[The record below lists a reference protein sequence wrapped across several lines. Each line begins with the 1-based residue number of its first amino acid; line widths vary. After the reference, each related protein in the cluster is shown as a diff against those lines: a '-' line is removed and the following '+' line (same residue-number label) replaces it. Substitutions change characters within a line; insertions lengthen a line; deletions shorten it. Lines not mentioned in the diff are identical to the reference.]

1 MWESKP
7 CTNIQNEDNERIKY
21 YIQRHALINI
31 YCKRKKTFWPF
42 TRHYIWLE
50 QCLKQWNI
58 RFEESHKGLVE
69 LNVFEANN
77 VFNDKGALGIESVR
91 SKQSLTV
98 QLVALYYAL

>member
-7 CTNIQNEDNERIKY
+7 CTNIQNEDNECIKY
-21 YIQRHALINI
+21 YIQCHALINI
-31 YCKRKKTFWPF
+31 YCKRKKTFWHIIF
-42 TRHYIWLE
+42 D
-50 QCLKQWNI
+50 WNNVWNNEI
-58 RFEESHKGLVE
+58 GRFEESHKGLVE

>member
-1 MWESKP
+1 M
-7 CTNIQNEDNERIKY
+7 
-21 YIQRHALINI
+21 
-31 YCKRKKTFWPF
+31 
-42 TRHYIWLE
+42 
-50 QCLKQWNI
+50 
-58 RFEESHKGLVE
+58 VE